1 MNRDMVLT
9 PELVLS
15 LQDEWE
21 ALKAI
26 DLTKLAEEKEARKTK
41 IERIIEDVSLGK
53 KLERRVGKKREVKI
67 GRPKLHW
74 KTREAN
80 RKATKRKYYEN
91 TWKPRRQAETIELLQ
106 TAEGWYEHVTKYWK
120 GERFGLIQWKRYLW
134 PRLEGKVPVFKRE
147 DTKKGWTLDNVVMY
161 ESGTRN
167 MLYCPEDLKLLK
179 LGAISEI

>member
-1 MNRDMVLT
+1 MKDTGLT

-21 ALKAI
+21 ALNAI

-41 IERIIEDVSLGK
+41 IDRIIEDAALGK
-53 KLERRVGKKREVKI
+53 KLERRIGKKKETKI

-74 KTREAN
+74 KTRIA
-80 RKATKRKYYEN
+80 RRAATKKKYYEN
-91 TWKPRRQAETIELLQ
+91 TWRPRRKAELAEALT
-106 TAEGWYEHVTKYWK
+106 TAEGWYGHITKEWK
-120 GERFGLIQWKRYLW
+120 GEVFGLTQWKRHLW
-134 PRLEGKVPVFKRE
+134 PRLEGRVPVFKRE

-167 MLYCPEDLKLLK
+167 VMYCPEDLKLAK
-179 LGAISEI
+179 LGATV

>member
-1 MNRDMVLT
+1 MNRDTLLT

-21 ALKAI
+21 ALQKI
-26 DLTKLAEEKEARKTK
+26 DLGKLAEEKEARKTK

-53 KLERRVGKKREVKI
+53 KLERRVGKKQEKKI

-74 KTREAN
+74 KTRIA
-80 RKATKRKYYEN
+80 RRAATKRKYYQN
-91 TWKPRRQAETIELLQ
+91 TWKPRRAAETAEMLS
-106 TAEGWYEHVTKYWK
+106 TPEGWYKHITKWWK
-120 GERFGLIQWKRYLW
+120 GEMFGLTQWKRYLW
-134 PRLEGKVPVFKRE
+134 PRLEGKVPVFKRV

-179 LGAISEI
+179 LGHSS